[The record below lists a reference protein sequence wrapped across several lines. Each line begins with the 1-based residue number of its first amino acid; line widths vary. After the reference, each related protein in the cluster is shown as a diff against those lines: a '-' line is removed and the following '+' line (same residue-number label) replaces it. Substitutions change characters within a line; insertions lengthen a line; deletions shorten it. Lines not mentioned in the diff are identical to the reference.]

1 MFGPFAGHP
10 RWSSKKQIVP
20 CTGNL
25 AFGVCESLRE
35 AVHGEDFCVE
45 PVNIDGCGLDRLRPV
60 LFSPGQTAHLLDQRV
75 RRSITCLGGTGCS
88 LCDKCFEGARKA

>member
-60 LFSPGQTAHLLDQRV
+60 LFSPGRSTSPAIDHVSWWYRLL
-75 RRSITCLGGTGCS
+75 LM
-88 LCDKCFEGARKA
+88 